1 MRIAVSG
8 SHRTG
13 KSTLLADLAERLPG
27 YSTIPEPYEL
37 LEEEGYEFAQPP
49 SLEDHLRQLQRS
61 IELLA
66 EGQEDALFER
76 CPLDFVAYALCSPDG
91 ASFEAEEYLDLIR
104 PAVASLSAIVFVPV
118 EEPDRIVLAVSEDG
132 ELRRAVDEKMREIV
146 VDDGFGLDL
155 EVLEVSGNRARRAAM
170 VLDRIRATRAASH
183 R

>member
-13 KSTLLADLAERLPG
+13 KSTLLADLAEQLPG
-27 YSTIPEPYEL
+27 YATIAEPYEI

-49 SLEDHLRQLQRS
+49 ALEDYLRQRQRS

-66 EGQEDALFER
+66 ERREDALFER

-91 ASFEAEEYLDLIR
+91 ASFEADDYVDLIR
-104 PAVASLSAIVFVPV
+104 PAVESLSLVVFVPV
-118 EEPDRIVLAVSEDG
+118 EEPDRIVLAASEDD

-146 VDDGFGLDL
+146 VEDILGLDL
-155 EVLEVSGNRARRAAM
+155 EVLEVSGTRARRAAT
-170 VLDRIRATRAASH
+170 VVAWIRANRAAS
-183 R
+183 RR